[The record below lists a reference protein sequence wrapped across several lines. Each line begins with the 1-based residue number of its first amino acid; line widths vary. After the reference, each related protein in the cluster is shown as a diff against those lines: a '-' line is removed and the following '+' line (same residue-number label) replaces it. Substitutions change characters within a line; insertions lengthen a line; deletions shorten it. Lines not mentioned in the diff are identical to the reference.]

1 MCRFFNTG
9 HPLCK
14 PTNGNMLIRTTSSIP
29 HFKGGQPRHH
39 CLTKPFCMSLFNIF
53 ILQTLLTFLHPAP
66 TALAQSTAKQNP
78 IIEKGRATTYP
89 DSLSGKTTASGIAYN
104 PDAFTIAHRIYPFK
118 TKLVLVNP
126 ATKDTLHV
134 VVNDRVGAQSEHDYW
149 LTPSVAERLDITS
162 SSTLN
167 VIAADVYRPLQTD
180 KLVSAP
186 RRKTYEAVGKAAGK
200 AFQTGGA
207 SFYGNKFN
215 GRRTASGQRFS
226 NSAFTAAHR
235 TLPFGTMVRVVNP
248 RNGRSV
254 VVRINDRG
262 PFVRGRVI
270 DLSSAAA
277 RKLGIGGVGTVHLYR
292 LDRNDVVELEETLDG
307 SPVTEP
313 LHKPDGTFTIQ
324 VFNLQ
329 DTVLANRALSLAEG
343 FWLESTTVGNSTM
356 SRINYKRFGSEKEA
370 QIALAFLQLKGFDG
384 FVKQLPPEGSR

>member
-1 MCRFFNTG
+1 M
-9 HPLCK
+9 
-14 PTNGNMLIRTTSSIP
+14 P
-29 HFKGGQPRHH
+29 HFKGGQLCHR
-39 CLTKPFCMSLFNIF
+39 CLTKPYYMSLFNIF
-53 ILQTLLTFLHPAP
+53 ILQTLLTFLQPAP
-66 TALAQSTAKQNP
+66 AVIAQPATKQNL
-78 IIEKGRATTYP
+78 IIEKGRASTYP

-104 PDAFTIAHRIYPFK
+104 PDAFTIAHRIYPFN
-118 TKLVLVNP
+118 TKLTLVNP
-126 ATKDTLHV
+126 ATNDTLHV

-149 LTPSVAERLDITS
+149 LTPAVAERLEITS

-167 VIAADVYRPLQTD
+167 VIAADVYKPLQTD

-186 RRKTYEAVGKAAGK
+186 RRKTYEAVGKSAGK
-200 AFQTGGA
+200 SFQTGGA

-215 GRRTASGQRFS
+215 GKRTASGQRFS

-292 LDRNDVVELEETLDG
+292 LDRNDVVEVEETLDG
-307 SPVTEP
+307 RPITEP
-313 LHKPDGTFTIQ
+313 THKPDGPYTIQ
-324 VFNLQ
+324 AFNLK
-329 DTVLANRALSLAEG
+329 DSDLANRALGLAEG
-343 FWLESTTVGNSTM
+343 FWLESATVGNSTM

-370 QIALAFLQLKGFDG
+370 QVALAFLQLKGFDG
-384 FVKQLPPEGSR
+384 FVKQLPTEGTR